1 MSLIYDN
8 RDNRNNGKNGRNA
21 MMSRGDKRVNNLSN
35 KCFTRCRKLS
45 QLENCKHVE
54 DLQDVSCID
63 LSVAEKG
70 QDSLSWGEREGAIS
84 HLSGNCGDGDV

>member
-1 MSLIYDN
+1 
-8 RDNRNNGKNGRNA
+8 
-21 MMSRGDKRVNNLSN
+21 MSRGDKRVNNLSN
-35 KCFTRCRKLS
+35 NCFTRCRKLC

-54 DLQDVSCID
+54 YIRDVSCID

-70 QDSLSWGEREGAIS
+70 QDSLFGGEREGAIS